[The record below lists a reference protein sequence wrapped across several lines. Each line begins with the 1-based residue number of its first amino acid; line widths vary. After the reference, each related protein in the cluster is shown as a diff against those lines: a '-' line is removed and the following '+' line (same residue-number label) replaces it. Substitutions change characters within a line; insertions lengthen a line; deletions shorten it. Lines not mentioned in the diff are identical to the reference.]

1 MMIKRNDPTHWTD
14 EEVTRLVNSKINS
27 YTTLELVNKLREIWD
42 NPHFVLN
49 AVVLLETDEER
60 QKLLDIIES
69 EKLTDPDD
77 IIYAALD
84 IEEGY
89 I

>member
-1 MMIKRNDPTHWTD
+1 MD
-14 EEVTRLVNSKINS
+14 EITRVLNSKINS
-27 YTTLELVNKLREIWD
+27 YTAAYLVNRLREIWD

-69 EKLTDPDD
+69 EKLTNPDD
-77 IIYAALD
+77 IIYTALD

>member
-1 MMIKRNDPTHWTD
+1 MDRTTL
-14 EEVTRLVNSKINS
+14 LVRSKIKS
-27 YTTLELVNKLREIWD
+27 HTTLELVNKLRGIWD

-69 EKLTDPDD
+69 EKLTNPDD

-84 IEEGY
+84 IEDGY

>member
-1 MMIKRNDPTHWTD
+1 MDRTTL
-14 EEVTRLVNSKINS
+14 LVRSKIKS
-27 YTTLELVNKLREIWD
+27 HTTLELVNKLRGIWD

-60 QKLLDIIES
+60 QKLLDIIAS
-69 EKLTDPDD
+69 EKLTNPDD

-84 IEEGY
+84 IEDGY

>member
-1 MMIKRNDPTHWTD
+1 MMIKRNDPTHRTG
-14 EEVTRLVNSKINS
+14 EEVMNLVNSKIQS
-27 YTTLELVNKLREIWD
+27 HTTLELVKKLRRIWD

-69 EKLTDPDD
+69 EKLTNPDD

-84 IEEGY
+84 IADGY

>member
-42 NPHFVLN
+42 NPHFPLI
-49 AVVLLETDEER
+49 AITMKTDEQR
-60 QKLLDIIES
+60 QKLLDIIEK
-69 EKLTDPDD
+69 ENLTDTDE
-77 IIYAALD
+77 ITEIAWD
-84 IEEGY
+84 IEDGY

>member
-14 EEVTRLVNSKINS
+14 EEVTRLVNSKIQS
-27 YTTLELVNKLREIWD
+27 HTTLELVNKLRGIWD

-60 QKLLDIIES
+60 QKLLDIIKR

-77 IIYAALD
+77 IIYAVLD